1 MLLHSFVVHCI
12 IIYFELSLNVTVT
25 IFRFRF
31 VLVYATVFTISLID
45 ELESNLKSAFKYEIY

>member
-1 MLLHSFVVHCI
+1 MLLHCFIVHCI
-12 IIYFELSLNVTVT
+12 IIYFELSLNVIVT

-45 ELESNLKSAFKYEIY
+45 ELESNLKVASKYEIY